1 MRSYTVTAPLL
12 IPAGAHIGLTPRQA
26 GVRAH
31 LLRPLGGK
39 AGAEVSHYEVLEA
52 TQFKAGEVI
61 RSEQTLPKALASLLT
76 ETRHAAKASA

>member
-12 IPAGAHIGLTPRQA
+12 IPAGAHLGLTPRQA

-39 AGAEVSHYEVLEA
+39 AGAEVSHFEVFEA
-52 TQFKAGEVI
+52 IQFKAGEVI

-76 ETRHAAKASA
+76 DTKPAKAAA